1 MTDKELYGLAVA
13 AMAQAYAPYSG
24 YKVGA
29 ALLTKSGEVFC
40 GANAENASYGASI
53 CAERAAFTSALS
65 AGHRKFAAIAIAANG
80 AAPAWPCGI
89 CRQFIFEFGDDIRVL
104 TGPDADSLQSFTIAE
119 LLPNGFRLSEPA
131 NVYGKETVT

>member
-1 MTDKELYGLAVA
+1 MTDRELYNMAVKA
-13 AMAQAYAPYSG
+13 TAQAYAPYSG

-65 AGHRKFAAIAIAANG
+65 AGCREFAAIAIAASG
-80 AAPAWPCGI
+80 VAPAWPCGI
-89 CRQFIFEFGDDIRVL
+89 CRQFIFEFGDNIRII
-104 TGPDADSLQSFTIAE
+104 TGSDAENLQSFTIAE
-119 LLPNGFRLSEPA
+119 LLPHGFRL
-131 NVYGKETVT
+131 V